1 VKEWATKDPLS
12 YPVLIDTMHIVA
24 DLYGIVN
31 VPASLWIDE
40 NNKIVRPADSTPA
53 SDMWRSFSGVDSA
66 VHHELLRRWVRNN
79 ELTMDA
85 DEVRSF
91 QVLPTSEVQQ
101 ARLHRRIAVS
111 LRESGDESGA
121 LEHMDKAEQLA
132 PHDWTIRRGNMPLR
146 GVDPF
151 GEKFM
156 EFVGEWS
163 AAGSPGFKLGTGRE
177 TK

>member
-1 VKEWATKDPLS
+1 
-12 YPVLIDTMHIVA
+12 MHIVA

-31 VPASLWIDE
+31 VPAALWIDE
-40 NNKIVRPADSTPA
+40 NDKIVRPADSTPA

-66 VHHELLRRWVRNN
+66 VHHDLLRRWVRGN

-85 DEVRSF
+85 DAVRSF

-101 ARLHRRIAVS
+101 ARLHRRIAVV
-111 LRESGDESGA
+111 LRERGDESGA

-151 GEKFM
+151 G
-156 EFVGEWS
+156 
-163 AAGSPGFKLGTGRE
+163 
-177 TK
+177 

>member
-1 VKEWATKDPLS
+1 
-12 YPVLIDTMHIVA
+12 MHIVA

-31 VPASLWIDE
+31 VPAALWIDE
-40 NNKIVRPADSTPA
+40 NDKIVRPADSTPA

-66 VHHELLRRWVRNN
+66 VHHELLRRWVRHN

-85 DEVRSF
+85 DAVRSF
-91 QVLPTSEVQQ
+91 QVLPTGEVQQ

-146 GVDPF
+146 RDFRGVYKGQKQNWYLLRMQGQDTDIF
-151 GEKFM
+151 LKNTRSLSLMHG
-156 EFVGEWS
+156 VGMI
-163 AAGSPGFKLGTGRE
+163 TGCLLMR
-177 TK
+177 